1 MKVLMSGNILYMFS
15 TILCVCSVCV
25 IALRDDD
32 WIGHML
38 QAILFWVVDNF
49 LKRSI
54 QQSKTMYVNCQE
66 PRVKYFRS
74 SDQVKC
80 YNRIEKG
87 EESDVLSA
95 EEDGDPRH
103 RNNDPS
109 ERLISAK

>member
-1 MKVLMSGNILYMFS
+1 MFS
-15 TILCVCSVCV
+15 TALCVCIVHV
-25 IALRDDD
+25 IALSDGD
-32 WIGHML
+32 WNGRML

-66 PRVKYFRS
+66 PRVKYFHS

-103 RNNDPS
+103 QNNDPS